1 MGRTIATFHQLIE
14 QAQARFAPYRRALR
28 REDQPVFDELFA
40 RVKYYAASGS
50 MAAGWEP
57 LEAIFLSMLLEQRKQ
72 LHAQEARLQAL
83 AERLRALERPEG
95 NHAQRLAAGP
105 LPGAGGDGPVDD

>member
-28 REDQPVFDELFA
+28 REDQQVFDDLFA

-50 MAAGWEP
+50 MEASWNP
-57 LEAIFLSMLLEQRKQ
+57 LDTIFLTLFLEQQKT
-72 LHAQEARLQAL
+72 
-83 AERLRALERPEG
+83 LRALQERVRVLE
-95 NHAQRLAAGP
+95 NDNAAQRLAAGP
-105 LPGAGGDGPVDD
+105 LSSPRRNDPVGS